1 MATNDTPDLRAQPP
15 DLTATDALLTFDP
28 DQKMAWRGEEPLAI
42 EPKGMEV
49 LALLAREP
57 GTIVSSETLQRS
69 VWRRR
74 HLGEGVISQTI
85 YKLRRALDEDG
96 LIESVRGQGWRL
108 TRPLAR
114 PTYNPDRTAAEP
126 PSTAG
131 LDEIVVGSGAEF
143 EQARGSWHDSAATTE
158 PQTRTTA
165 PPLPRW
171 RVIMGV
177 LVAALVVFVVGA
189 AVWRGPSD
197 QPEVPVIAVMPFQFD
212 DSDQAL
218 SPVAIAVRDRLAMDV
233 QSIPPFKVTAEDA
246 ITAYTGSPRDA
257 DQMRALLGANV
268 ILRGRVAQLAGSGQG
283 FELSIWV
290 DDFSGNGLQFEKRY
304 ENGSGDIASVLDR
317 IRIDVFALLA
327 KADRERDTNARGT
340 SNPEAWSAYVQAA
353 SLASANSPDSD
364 RRALASLERAVEL
377 DPNFAEAWA
386 ELGGLLGSRLFSPD
400 DGSELKAS
408 RARSLA
414 AMDRAIALSP
424 DFVGA
429 ILMRSELRNIYAFD
443 WSGAAADVAL
453 AERLVGQ
460 PRADVLSQQARL
472 AAALGDLE
480 AAVAI
485 NEQAH
490 TLDPLSGAR
499 RNAGWHLLALG
510 DYAKARRYLLSEHR
524 IRPWESSL
532 NFYLG
537 LCDVYEGQPRDAL
550 KRFQYADSDYRLTGI
565 AIAHIALGDQ
575 AEADRILGILIARMP
590 DQAAYEI
597 ASVYG
602 FANQADEAFRWLD
615 HAFDVGDGALEY
627 LAYDPRFRSLRDD
640 PRMHE
645 RLRRLKHPKWVD
657 GPARDMSARVD

>member
-1 MATNDTPDLRAQPP
+1 MATNDTPDTR
-15 DLTATDALLTFDP
+15 TDAPPRKALSPELTFDP
-28 DQKMAWRGEEPLAI
+28 DRKMVWRSGQLLAI
-42 EPKGMEV
+42 EPKGLDV

-57 GTIVSSETLQRS
+57 GVIVSAETLQRT

-85 YKLRRALDEDG
+85 YKLRRALDEEG
-96 LIESVRGQGWRL
+96 LIESIRGQGWRL
-108 TRPLAR
+108 TRPLAS
-114 PTYNPDRTAAEP
+114 PTQDADLTATMSPSAAGSADSLIGSGAQSELEPDPWSDAAP
-126 PSTAG
+126 PMGPQTGATVPSPSRWRVTLGVTLAAIAA
-131 LDEIVVGSGAEF
+131 IVVGV
-143 EQARGSWHDSAATTE
+143 T
-158 PQTRTTA
+158 
-165 PPLPRW
+165 
-171 RVIMGV
+171 
-177 LVAALVVFVVGA
+177 
-189 AVWRGPSD
+189 VWRQSSD
-197 QPEVPVIAVMPFQFD
+197 QPEPPLIAVMPFQD
-212 DSDQAL
+212 DSADQML
-218 SPVAIAVRDRLAMDV
+218 SPAAMAIRDRLAIDV
-233 QSIPPFKVTAEDA
+233 QSMPPMKVAAEDA
-246 ITAYTGSPRDA
+246 IAAFSGNARDA
-257 DQMRALLGANV
+257 DQVREQLGANMV
-268 ILRGRVAQLAGSGQG
+268 MRGRVAPLPGSGQG

-304 ENGSGDIASVLDR
+304 ESGSGDLTSVLER
-317 IRIDVFALLA
+317 VRMDVFAHLTQ
-327 KADRERDTNARGT
+327 ADKERDVSARGT
-340 SNPEAWSAYVQAA
+340 SNPEAWSAYVQAV

-414 AMDRAIALSP
+414 TMDRAIALSP
-424 DFVGA
+424 NYVGA
-429 ILMRSELRNIYAFD
+429 ILMRSELRNIYGFD

-460 PRADVLSQQARL
+460 PRPDVLLQKARL

-480 AAVAI
+480 SAVQI
-485 NEQAH
+485 NEQTH

-537 LCDVYEGQPRDAL
+537 LCDVFEGQPRDAL

-565 AIAHIALGDQ
+565 AIAHIALNDR

-602 FANQADEAFRWLD
+602 FANEPDDAFRWLD
-615 HAFDVGDGALEY
+615 HAFEVGDGALEY

-645 RLRRLKHPKWVD
+645 RLRRLKHPKWVNA
-657 GPARDMSARVD
+657 PAPDVPARVD